1 MSGWKHTQTHTH
13 RHLLSRAYTVD
24 SHYTRPQTPTNKHSQ
39 ADEQSHTDAWH
50 SSQKLSVHTGLWS
63 VKDVGGLW
71 FLWLSVQCVGAYSVS
86 VTHSACMTSLLS
98 HCADSCSWGALQ
110 TPSQS
115 SKCHWLLFQL
125 KWRAFKMNFYTSI
138 LYYLQTVINLLQ
150 TCNTYLFC
158 TFIYFSFFSVICSIC
173 QLWVVLRC
181 QRLVHFWQKQVK
193 PTCVPQL
200 MDNNCCNAKTLWLML
215 ALKNSTNVSGTHK

>member
-1 MSGWKHTQTHTH
+1 MSGWKHTQTHKHT
-13 RHLLSRAYTVD
+13 HLLSRAYTVD

-115 SKCHWLLFQL
+115 SKCHWLLFEL
-125 KWRAFKMNFYTSI
+125 KWRAFKINFYT
-138 LYYLQTVINLLQ
+138 QTFKLSLIYCKLV
-150 TCNTYLFC
+150 TH
-158 TFIYFSFFSVICSIC
+158 IYFVHLFIFPFLVLFVPFVNCELCSVVIAWFIFGKNRLS
-173 QLWVVLRC
+173 
-181 QRLVHFWQKQVK
+181 RLVCH
-193 PTCVPQL
+193 
-200 MDNNCCNAKTLWLML
+200 
-215 ALKNSTNVSGTHK
+215 S